1 MLDIISFTSIILFLS
16 IFQTIAG
23 VGILVLGTP
32 ILLLLGLEMVDVMTL
47 LLPLSILNSFTN
59 IFYLKHKIKG
69 IQIDST
75 MRNYFFLLCLPG
87 IFLGLFILKLF
98 VEYLNFNILVSLAIW
113 IFLIFSYLRKKKN
126 IDISNIFKKNLIF
139 ITGIIHGLTN
149 SGGSLL
155 SILIVNTYNKSLNYL
170 RYQIIFFYF
179 FLALFHY
186 LSIIIIFDSIFF
198 AGLEVSYLLS
208 LIIGIIIGNILSKKI
223 NINYLRNTIFALA
236 FVSSVFLISQA

>member
-113 IFLIFSYLRKKKN
+113 IFLIFSYLRKKK
-126 IDISNIFKKNLIF
+126 I
-139 ITGIIHGLTN
+139 
-149 SGGSLL
+149 
-155 SILIVNTYNKSLNYL
+155 
-170 RYQIIFFYF
+170 
-179 FLALFHY
+179 
-186 LSIIIIFDSIFF
+186 SIFQI
-198 AGLEVSYLLS
+198 YL
-208 LIIGIIIGNILSKKI
+208 KK
-223 NINYLRNTIFALA
+223 T
-236 FVSSVFLISQA
+236 